1 MPEVYDYSVL
11 RVVPRVEREEFVNV
25 GVIVACPT
33 SDFLG
38 CRITTGLERVLAL
51 APGVDLEVVARHL
64 EGVRRVCEGDPAA
77 GPVARLPARE
87 RFHWLT
93 HPRSA
98 MLQTSAV
105 HSGLTGD
112 PAEALVRLYAAM
124 VGYR

>member
-1 MPEVYDYSVL
+1 MPEIYDYAVL

-25 GVIVACPT
+25 GVLVACPT

-38 CRITTGLERVLAL
+38 CRIATTLERVGAL
-51 APGVDLEVVARHL
+51 APGLDLEVVAGHL
-64 EGVRRVCEGDPAA
+64 EGVRRVCEGEPSA

-105 HSGLTGD
+105 HSGRTDD
-112 PAEALVRLYAAM
+112 PAKALAALFVAM
-124 VGYR
+124 VG